1 MDRLRVLCVLATVFL
16 LIGSPCGI
24 EVGAEP
30 SLPDSV
36 VSDDNVYRYMF
47 SDTPKAEAI
56 MAALRERKKLP
67 EWELDYVEGDLY
79 FNTVRYYKALK
90 YYKRVLDS
98 DKANNDDRLQMELL
112 HRMISCYDCIHNEAK
127 KGEYV
132 EKLMKKAEE
141 CDDKAM
147 QSVALFNLGKSIY
160 AQGNHREGAARME
173 QAAKMMEN
181 SDYKYKYDNLR
192 YDYGTL
198 LTYYERDRRNQEAL
212 RTLDALQKVVIAST
226 GREGA
231 SIDGLDEKEQKT
243 LLGHRAV
250 VYNRVGRTKEADEA
264 FRRFMSL
271 GSPHDKDIYVI
282 SPYLI
287 DRKMYDEIF
296 RINNARADFLRQE
309 GDTINYHF
317 NTIYNQLARAYYD
330 TGDFKSAADNYRGL
344 AVLRDSL
351 TKREQCSAM
360 IELAEVYESGE
371 KDKLIQQQHEQERML
386 WIVVAI
392 ITAALAGLVAHYR
405 KIHRRNVSLVRAVK
419 ENLHCQEELARKDEE
434 CHKQREAIS
443 LLEGHIKELEHSNL
457 ELSSTVTLLETSEEE
472 REAQQIEQLRHEVVA
487 RQLYLTRGITAK
499 AIQEMLGLPSSL
511 FGEKFE
517 RHTGKKFSEYINEL
531 RMNHAAKL
539 LIEFPNYKIEAI
551 ANMCGIESRQ
561 HFHRQFSDYFSI
573 TPSAFRKGHQSSGSK

>member
-1 MDRLRVLCVLATVFL
+1 MDRLRLLCVMTAVSL
-16 LIGSPCGI
+16 LVALPCGI
-24 EVGAEP
+24 KACAGQ

-36 VSDDNVYRYMF
+36 VTDDNVYRYMF
-47 SDTPKAEAI
+47 SDTPKAQTI
-56 MAALRERKKLP
+56 MDALRARKKLP
-67 EWELDYVEGDLY
+67 DWELDYIEGDLY

-90 YYKRVLDS
+90 FYKRVLDS
-98 DKANNDDRLQMELL
+98 DKAKKDDQLQMELL

-132 EKLMKKAEE
+132 DKLMKKARE
-141 CDDKAM
+141 CGDKAM

-160 AQGNHREGAARME
+160 AHGNRREGAARME
-173 QAAKMMEN
+173 EAAQMMEN

-198 LTYYERDRRNQEAL
+198 LTYYERDRQNEDAL
-212 RTLDALQKVVIAST
+212 RTLDALQRVVIAST
-226 GREGA
+226 GREEV

-250 VYNRVGRTKEADEA
+250 VYNRLGREKEADEA
-264 FRRFMSL
+264 FRSFMSL
-271 GSPHDKDIYVI
+271 GTPRDKDVYVI

-296 RINNARADFLRQE
+296 RINNARAEFLRQE

-330 TGDFKSAADNYRGL
+330 TGDFKRAADNYRGL

-351 TKREQCSAM
+351 TKREQRSAM
-360 IELAEVYESGE
+360 IELAEVYESNE
-371 KDKLIQQQHEQERML
+371 KDQLIRKQREQERLL

-392 ITAALAGLVAHYR
+392 ITAVLAGLVIHYR
-405 KIHRRNVSLVRAVK
+405 RIHRRNVSLVRAVK
-419 ENLHCQEELARKDEE
+419 ENLHCQEELARKEEE
-434 CHKQREAIS
+434 CHKQRETIS
-443 LLEGHIKELEHSNL
+443 LLEGHIKDLEHSNL
-457 ELSSTVTLLETSEEE
+457 ELSSTLMSLETSEEE
-472 REAQQIEQLRHEVVA
+472 HESLQVEQLRHEIVA
-487 RQLYLTRGITAK
+487 RQLYLTQGITAK
-499 AIQEMLGLPSSL
+499 SIQEMLGMPAWL

-517 RHTGKKFSEYINEL
+517 RHTGKKFTEYINEL

-539 LIEFPNYKIEAI
+539 LIEYPNYKIEAI
-551 ANMCGIESRQ
+551 ANMCGIDSRQ

-573 TPSAFRKGHQSSGSK
+573 TPSAFRKGHQSSDNK

>member
-1 MDRLRVLCVLATVFL
+1 MDRLRLLCVLTAVSL
-16 LIGSPCGI
+16 LAALPRGI
-24 EVGAEP
+24 EARAEQ

-36 VSDDNVYRYMF
+36 VTEDNVYHYMF
-47 SDTPKAEAI
+47 SDTPKAESI
-56 MAALRERKKLP
+56 MKSLRERKKLP
-67 EWELDYVEGDLY
+67 DWELDYIEGDLY
-79 FNTVRYYKALK
+79 FNTVRYYRALK
-90 YYKRVLDS
+90 FYKRVIDS
-98 DKANNDDRLQMELL
+98 NKAKKDDKLQMELL

-132 EKLMKKAEE
+132 EKLMKKAQE
-141 CDDKAM
+141 CGDKAM

-160 AQGNHREGAARME
+160 SQGNHEEGAARME
-173 QAAKMMEN
+173 EAARMMEN

-198 LTYYERDRRNQEAL
+198 LTYYERDRQNEDAL

-226 GREGA
+226 GREEV

-250 VYNRVGRTKEADEA
+250 VYNRVGREKEADEA
-264 FRRFMSL
+264 FRRFMSS
-271 GSPHDKDIYVI
+271 GTPHDKDVYVI

-296 RINNARADFLRQE
+296 RINNARAEFLRQE

-317 NTIYNQLARAYYD
+317 NTIYNQLARAYYE
-330 TGDFKSAADNYRGL
+330 TGDYKRAADNYRGL

-351 TKREQCSAM
+351 TKREQRSAM

-371 KDKLIQQQHEQERML
+371 KDKLIQKQREQEHLL

-392 ITAALAGLVAHYR
+392 ITATMAGLMAHYR

-419 ENLHCQEELARKDEE
+419 ENLHYQEELVRKEEE
-434 CHKQREAIS
+434 CNKQREVIS
-443 LLEGHIKELEHSNL
+443 SLEGNIKELECSNL
-457 ELSSTVTLLETSEEE
+457 KLSSTLALLETSEDE
-472 REAQQIEQLRHEVVA
+472 RESQQVEQLRHEVVS
-487 RQLYLTRGITAK
+487 RQLYLTQGITPK
-499 AIQEMLGLPSSL
+499 VIQELLGLPSSL

-517 RHTGKKFSEYINEL
+517 KHTGKKFSEYINEL

-539 LIEFPNYKIEAI
+539 LIEYPNYKIEAI
-551 ANMCGIESRQ
+551 ANMCGIDSRQ
-561 HFHRQFSDYFSI
+561 HFHRQFSDYFCI
-573 TPSAFRKGHQSSGSK
+573 TPSAFRKGHQSSGTN